1 MAKHKSFNR
10 IASHEWVHWGWNLY
24 TDASGVARFG
34 VGQDNKDFA
43 AGRMIFRN
51 RWHFVCGTYD
61 GENIR
66 VYVDGLSGAATRL
79 KGATLDGDGY
89 VSIGGAEWDPFLG
102 ETGSVDQLSFL
113 KLISSR
119 PTHPPAS
126 LKF

>member
-1 MAKHKSFNR
+1 MLVRGMWGRMGGIRRYRRVVRDAKQLPTTRITVAGWIRVAKHKSFNR

-61 GENIR
+61 GR
-66 VYVDGLSGAATRL
+66 GA
-79 KGATLDGDGY
+79 
-89 VSIGGAEWDPFLG
+89 SIAHHTE
-102 ETGSVDQLSFL
+102 SRFL
-113 KLISSR
+113 KTRQSCRSS
-119 PTHPPAS
+119 P
-126 LKF
+126 